1 MDNHHKQD
9 SPPALV
15 FALFHPTTPLGP
27 LLDQLRDKGF
37 ADWDMEVVSPLPLEG
52 IFLHKPPRIPLY
64 VIAIIAGLVGI
75 GVGLFLAGGTAAMYP
90 IMTGGKPIISLP
102 VVGIIS
108 YETMMLFAIVTT
120 FVVTAAKIGIVHDLG
135 LSHDPR
141 IDEGSVGV
149 SVRILHDERTLDLV
163 QRLMQESG
171 ATAIEVR

>member
-1 MDNHHKQD
+1 MVSQEKSH
-9 SPPALV
+9 SSATLV

-27 LLDQLRDKGF
+27 LLDRLRDKGF
-37 ADWDMEVVSPLPLEG
+37 TDWDMEVVSPLPLEG
-52 IFLHKPPRIPLY
+52 IFLRKPPRLPLY

-75 GVGLFLAGGTAAMYP
+75 GVGLFLAGGTASLYP
-90 IMTGGKPIISLP
+90 IMTGGKPIVSPP

-120 FVVTAAKIGIVHDLG
+120 FVVTAAKIGIIHDLG
-135 LSHDPR
+135 LHHDPR

-149 SVRILHDERTLDLV
+149 SVRVLHDEQTLDSV
-163 QRLMQESG
+163 QRLMQEAG